1 MISMHNPLSFPLLLS
16 FKLMAFAPQFYV
28 HDVQGHS
35 VAYVKQKLFKFKEEV
50 TVFADDSQ
58 SQARFQ
64 INADRVIDFSAQY
77 NFTDAQGAALGAVK
91 QRGMRSLWKAG
102 YDVLDNE
109 QPQFYINEKSILTR
123 FLDSLFGQIPV
134 IGWLSGYL
142 FQPAYEVTRS
152 SGEPVMMLTKK
163 PALFEGVFE
172 IEKLNALNER
182 EENQLL
188 LSLMMLVLL
197 ERTRG

>member
-1 MISMHNPLSFPLLLS
+1 MHNPLSFPLQLS
-16 FKLMAFAPQFYV
+16 FKLLAFASQFYV
-28 HDVQGHS
+28 HDAQGNS
-35 VAYVKQKLFKFKEEV
+35 VAYVKQKLFKLKEAV

-58 SQARFQ
+58 NEARYQ

-91 QRGMRSLWKAG
+91 QRGMRSLWKAHFEVFDG
-102 YDVLDNE
+102 GLQVFN
-109 QPQFYINEKSILTR
+109 INEKSALTR
-123 FLDSLFGQIPV
+123 FCDALFGQLPV
-134 IGWLSGYL
+134 VGLLSGYL

-152 SGEPVMMLTKK
+152 SGEPVMLLTKK

-172 IEKLNALNER
+172 IEKLSALNER